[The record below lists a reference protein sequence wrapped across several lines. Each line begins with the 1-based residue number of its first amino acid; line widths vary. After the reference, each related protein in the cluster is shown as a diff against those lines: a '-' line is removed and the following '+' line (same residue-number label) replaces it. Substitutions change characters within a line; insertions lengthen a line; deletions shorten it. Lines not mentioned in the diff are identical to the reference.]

1 MDTDRDMDVDVDV
14 DMGSFRSEMKS
25 MSSLLSSSST

>member
-1 MDTDRDMDVDVDV
+1 MDTDRDMDVDVD
-14 DMGSFRSEMKS
+14 MGRSRSDMKS